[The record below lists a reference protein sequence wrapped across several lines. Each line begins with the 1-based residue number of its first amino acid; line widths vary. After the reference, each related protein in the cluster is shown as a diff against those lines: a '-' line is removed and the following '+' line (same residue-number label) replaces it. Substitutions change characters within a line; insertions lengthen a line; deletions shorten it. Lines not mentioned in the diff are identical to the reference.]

1 MKKKTLFTSFLTIVM
16 CLCLTVGATFALFTS
31 QSEVNIA
38 VTSGNVDV
46 KASIDTLKYKS
57 LTKDWTNFEDG
68 STTTTFDNLGGSAT
82 INEGNVTLDKIVPG
96 DAVSFNVQ
104 ITNYSDV
111 IVKYR
116 TVIKN
121 AQNSDQ
127 DLYDALSIK
136 VNGYNFNGL
145 VSTPW
150 TKLDAVS
157 APTSVVTIPVSIE
170 FPENAS
176 GANLMGKT
184 VAINV
189 LVEAIQ
195 GNAETEDEIVI
206 TKDVEVT
213 GGAITENSAID
224 TDVAKAEVSA
234 GTKLNDGESTLT
246 LTVTEANDGINTG
259 IHAIIDHDKATALTI
274 KIPEVAKDNQELIK
288 VTLKGVATQNMNV
301 LDLRVYHSGNPMTS
315 VASVDALV
323 KDSFYYDATT
333 GDITIAIVNFS
344 NFTIVEGGEL
354 QEYSI
359 ANLNG
364 LKYFRDL
371 VNSGN
376 NFSGRTVK
384 LTADIDMS
392 SENWMPIGLTSS
404 VCFAGAFDGNG
415 HVISNLTA
423 IQDRNYG
430 SGFFGNLVSATVK
443 NLTLDGAY
451 VTRYENERY
460 SGNAYGI
467 LSGYAYGKC
476 AIENVHVVNSK
487 IVGFGKVAGIIG
499 MTGGDYV
506 PSTMSNCSVKNT
518 EIYGTYNVGGLLGLQ
533 NGGDTVTYTG
543 CVVDGVTFYT
553 NTSSYYVA
561 NGGVYW
567 DYSTEWAYAGIG
579 AVYTDYTEWTNNSQG
594 MAGYAH
600 NEPSGVEVFNVIF
613 NIDGKELIYKTETV
627 QEDGVKVTAYNLTG
641 KVLASFTENA
651 KSVVSIPEGV
661 THLGSKSLQ
670 GNTTVKEVVLPST
683 VVDFGGTPNPQ
694 GTGASGGMFYQSAV
708 EKVTLPEGLTEIPAA
723 TFNQASALKEVNIP
737 STVTKIGINAFAG
750 SGLTSLSFGSQ
761 VKEIGYGAFRDME
774 SLKTITIDGDVYI
787 PTYAFRG
794 CIKLESVYLNGDN
807 VTFGDGMIFTI
818 TDTNNENPNGIT
830 VYVQNEV
837 VKSRLLASGQYKGK
851 VVVVNENNEN
861 GYYEKEDGSVV
872 VFDNASL
879 TSALNNGATTIN
891 LFEGEYVIPGS
902 AGRKTLT
909 INGMGKVKV
918 TVPYHEAGEHSN
930 GAFDSSKVTFN
941 NITFET
947 NSGYLVGYTRLSAT
961 YNNCTF
967 NGTYNLFGDSE
978 FNGCEF
984 NVSGD
989 VYNVWT
995 WGAPEV
1001 TFEGCTFNSDG
1012 KAILLYGGENTKL
1025 TVSSCTFNDNGG
1037 LSDKKAAIE
1046 IGNDFN
1052 KSYELIVSNTVVNG
1066 YEINDKG
1073 INTGSTLWGNKNS
1086 MGTDK
1091 LNVVVDGVDVY

>member
-31 QSEVNIA
+31 SSEVDIS
-38 VTSGNVDV
+38 VTSGTVDV
-46 KASIDTLKYKS
+46 KATVDTLKYKS
-57 LTKDWTNFEDG
+57 LNDTDWQDFNNGT
-68 STTTTFDNLGGSAT
+68 STTFEVGGTASVD
-82 INEGNVTLDKIVPG
+82 GGKVTLSRIVPG

-104 ITNYSDV
+104 VTNYSDV

-121 AQNSDQ
+121 AQNSDE
-127 DLYDALSIK
+127 DLYNALAIK
-136 VNGYNFNGL
+136 VNGYKFNGL

-150 TKLDAVS
+150 TKLDAVT
-157 APTSVVTIPVSIE
+157 APTSIVTIPVSIE
-170 FPENAS
+170 LPANAS

-206 TKDVEVT
+206 TKDVEVS

-259 IHAIIDHDKATALTI
+259 IHAILNPDKATALTV
-274 KIPEVAKDNQELIK
+274 KIPEVASDNQELIK
-288 VTLKGVATQNMNV
+288 VTLKGAATQNLDV
-301 LDLRVYHSGNPMTS
+301 LDLRVYHSGAPMTS
-315 VASVDALV
+315 VANVDALV
-323 KDSFYYDATT
+323 KDSFYYDATS

-354 QEYSI
+354 QEYAI

-371 VNSGN
+371 VNGGK
-376 NFSGRTVK
+376 NFSGKTVK
-384 LTADIDMS
+384 LTADIDLS
-392 SENWMPIGLTSS
+392 GENWTPIGPTSGI
-404 VCFAGAFDGNG
+404 CFAGTFDGDG
-415 HVISNLTA
+415 HVIKNLTV
-423 IQDRNYG
+423 IQNRGYG
-430 SGFFGNLVSATVK
+430 NGFFANLVSATVK
-443 NLTLDGAY
+443 NLTIDGAH
-451 VTRYENERY
+451 VSRYDFDAF

-487 IVGFGKVAGIIG
+487 IVGFGKVGGIIG
-499 MTGGDYV
+499 MTGGDCV

-518 EIYGTYNVGGLLGLQ
+518 KIYGTYNVGGLLGLQ

-543 CVVDGVTFYT
+543 CAVDGVTFYT
-553 NTSSYYVA
+553 DSASYYVVD
-561 NGGVYW
+561 GGVYW
-567 DYSTEWAYAGIG
+567 DYSNEWAYAGLG
-579 AVYTDYTEWTNNSQG
+579 AVYTDYIDWTNNSQG
-594 MAGYAH
+594 MAGYVH
-600 NEPSGVEVFNVIF
+600 NEASGVKVSNVIF
-613 NIDGKELIYKTETV
+613 NIDGEELIYKTETV
-627 QEDGVKVTAYNLTG
+627 QEDGVKVTTYNLSG
-641 KVLASFTENA
+641 KVYASFTENV
-651 KSVVSIPEGV
+651 KSEVSIPEGV

-670 GNTTVKEVVLPST
+670 GDTTVKEVVLPST
-683 VVDFGGTPNPQ
+683 VVDFGGTPNAQ

-723 TFNQASALKEVNIP
+723 TFNQAAALKEVNIP
-737 STVTKIGINAFAG
+737 SSVTKIGINAFAG
-750 SGLTSLSFGSQ
+750 SGLTSLSLGSQ
-761 VKEIGYGAFRDME
+761 VKEIGYGAFRDMANLE
-774 SLKTITIDGDVYI
+774 EITIDGDVYI
-787 PTYAFRG
+787 PTYAFRA
-794 CIKLESVYLNGDN
+794 CASLTKVYLNGDN
-807 VTFGDGMIFTI
+807 VTFGSGMIFTV
-818 TDTNNENPNGIT
+818 TSTNNENPNGIT

-837 VKSRLLASGQYKGK
+837 VKSRLLANGQFKGEI
-851 VVVVNENNEN
+851 VVVNNTTN
-861 GYYEKEDGSVV
+861 GYYEKEDGSAV
-872 VFDNASL
+872 VFDNSSL
-879 TSALNNGATTIN
+879 SSALNNGETTIN
-891 LFEGEYVIPGS
+891 LFEGNYVIPSS
-902 AGRKTLT
+902 AARKTLT
-909 INGMGKVKV
+909 INGIGNVKV
-918 TVPYHEAGEHSN
+918 TVPYHTSGEHSD
-930 GAFDSSKVTFN
+930 GAFDSSKVTFS

-967 NGTYNLFGDSE
+967 NGTYTLFGDSE
-978 FNGCEF
+978 FNECEF

-989 VYNVWT
+989 VYNIWT
-995 WGAPEV
+995 WGTPKA
-1001 TFEGCTFNSDG
+1001 TFNKCTFNSDG
-1012 KAILLYGGENTKL
+1012 KAILLYGGVDTVL
-1025 TVSSCTFNDNGG
+1025 TVNGCTFNDNGG
-1037 LSDKKAAIE
+1037 LEDKKAAIE
-1046 IGNDFN
+1046 IGNDYGV
-1052 KSYELIVSNTVVNG
+1052 SYVVNVTNTTVNG

-1073 INTGSTLWGNKNS
+1073 INTNTTLWGNKNS